1 MKKTKLHKVLA
12 IVLTML
18 IVFAMPTVA
27 ASANDVPEPTG
38 VELTGTEP
46 TGVELTDTE
55 PTEAELTDIEP
66 TEAEPTDT
74 EITDVELTDIEIT
87 DVELTDTETT
97 EAEPTDTIEPEVDD
111 APEISVFNGTMV
123 LAKADTK
130 EYELTFYV
138 IDSESHTPLAGVT
151 YELWAIDGKKEKL
164 DTKTSGSDGEVTFKN
179 VEKGNYEATMTAVPS
194 GYYLLSYPLAVSDI
208 DFDNDWLY
216 RAVLLYSIPSDD
228 TKYNLNYTVH
238 ETDFMGK
245 KLSGVTIELWE
256 INSASFEK
264 IGSVIDTKTTNSNGE
279 VTFKSLKKGNYGL
292 FVTAVPEGYILPP
305 SYWINGIV
313 MSDQFNNYYTEDG
326 VHTVSSGGFI
336 KPTLPE
342 DTGYNLSVEIFE
354 DNSYTK
360 KVPGVTVEL
369 WKSDKDTGTDLL
381 IGTQTTNSDGDI
393 TFENVLKGNY
403 VVHIVG
409 VPEGYDSPTYVMQL
423 GEENFDNYYLQNE
436 VPTIGISLPLSF
448 DDDFSSSSSSGTT
461 AQGSNPTGSTG
472 SGSGSTGGSNSN
484 FPQTGDNSNM
494 LGYAFVS
501 MFSLVA
507 LAVIAVKRKR
517 INDR

>member
-27 ASANDVPEPTG
+27 ASANDVPEPTN
-38 VELTGTEP
+38 
-46 TGVELTDTE
+46 VELTDTE
-55 PTEAELTDIEP
+55 PTDIELNDEEPTDIEL
-66 TEAEPTDT
+66 A
-74 EITDVELTDIEIT
+74 DIESTGI
-87 DVELTDTETT
+87 ELEDKD
-97 EAEPTDTIEPEVDD
+97 PTDTIEPEVDD
-111 APEISVFNGTMV
+111 APEISAFSGTMV
-123 LAKADTK
+123 LAKVDTQK
-130 EYELTFYV
+130 YDVV
-138 IDSESHTPLAGVT
+138 IYMSDRESYAPLAGVT

-164 DTKTSGSDGEVTFKN
+164 DTNTSGSDGEVTFKN
-179 VEKGNYEATMTAVPS
+179 VEKGNYEAVMIAVPS
-194 GYYLLSYPLAVSDI
+194 GYNMQSYPISISEEYFDAGSLRWGISLSLA
-208 DFDNDWLY
+208 L
-216 RAVLLYSIPSDD
+216 PTD
-228 TKYNLNYTVH
+228 TKYNLNHTVY

-245 KLSGVTIELWE
+245 KLSGVTVELWE
-256 INSASFEK
+256 INNSNFEK
-264 IGSVIDTKTTNSNGE
+264 IGSAIDTKTTDSNGE

-305 SYWINGIV
+305 SYWINVIV

-423 GEENFDNYYLQNE
+423 GEESFDNYYLQNG
-436 VPTIGISLPLSF
+436 VPTIGSGWPLTF
-448 DDDFSSSSSSGTT
+448 VDDSSSSSSSGTT

-507 LAVIAVKRKR
+507 LVVIAVKRKR

>member
-27 ASANDVPEPTG
+27 ASANDVPEPTN
-38 VELTGTEP
+38 VEL
-46 TGVELTDTE
+46 
-55 PTEAELTDIEP
+55 
-66 TEAEPTDT
+66 TDT
-74 EITDVELTDIEIT
+74 EITDVELTDTEIT
-87 DVELTDTETT
+87 DIELNDTETT
-97 EAEPTDTIEPEVDD
+97 DIELNDEEPTDTIELEVDD
-111 APEISVFNGTMV
+111 APEISAFNGTMV
-123 LAKADTK
+123 LAKADTQ
-130 EYELTFYV
+130 EYNLIFRAFIEADFEKGLSGVTVELWE
-138 IDSESHTPLAGVT
+138 IDSNFEKIGS
-151 YELWAIDGKKEKL
+151 AIETKKT
-164 DTKTSGSDGEVTFKN
+164 DSDGIVVFKGIK
-179 VEKGNYEATMTAVPS
+179 KGNYGVYPVSVPE
-194 GYYLLSYPLAVSDI
+194 GYILPNSFGYLDENR
-208 DFDNDWLY
+208 FDN
-216 RAVLLYSIPSDD
+216 SDNVDGEPTVFAGLGFNLALPGD

-245 KLSGVTIELWE
+245 KLSGVTVELWE
-256 INSASFEK
+256 INSSYEK
-264 IGSVIDTKTTNSNGE
+264 VGSAIDTKTTNSNGE
-279 VTFKSLKKGNYGL
+279 VTFKNLKKGNYAL
-292 FVTAVPEGYILPP
+292 SIIAVPEGYILPP
-305 SYWINGIV
+305 LYWLNGIITPDSFGDYS
-313 MSDQFNNYYTEDG
+313 MEDG
-326 VHTVSSGGFI
+326 VPTVSSIVLI

-342 DTGYNLSVEIFE
+342 DTGYNLNVEIFE

-360 KVPGVTVEL
+360 KVPGVTIEL
-369 WKSDKDTGTDLL
+369 WKSDENTGTDLL

-403 VVHIVG
+403 VVRVVG
-409 VPEGYDSPTYVMQL
+409 VPEGYDLPTYVMQL
-423 GEENFDNYYLQNE
+423 GEESFDNYYLQNG
-436 VPTIGISLPLSF
+436 VPTIGSGWPLTF
-448 DDDFSSSSSSGTT
+448 VDDSSSSSSSGTT